1 MNFLA
6 TSIEEDVVDTS
17 AIVKAL
23 LVRTGGFVPLDESTY
38 KVKKIVAALNE
49 SQVPPP
55 DVLDVVVCPS
65 ADYMDLVRGS
75 LRGDFQIAA
84 EIHAP
89 SPAECLGIRNDD
101 VFTWQYLSKSL
112 SEESIPWVIL
122 GTSKRRVSLNE
133 SNTFVGEKVVY
144 VLDQCGMK
152 VIACVGETC
161 RQREAGE
168 TMDVIS
174 AQTKAIAAERVT
186 NWENVVLAY
195 DPAWATG
202 TGKVVTP
209 PQVQEVHSEIRKCL
223 EASVNAEVAS
233 MTRIIC
239 AVPLTSKNC
248 PELAAQSDVDGF
260 LVRGAPLKP
269 EFIGILMSA
278 TTQDEA

>member
-65 ADYMDLVRGS
+65 ADYMDLVR
-75 LRGDFQIAA
+75 
-84 EIHAP
+84 
-89 SPAECLGIRNDD
+89 
-101 VFTWQYLSKSL
+101 
-112 SEESIPWVIL
+112 
-122 GTSKRRVSLNE
+122 
-133 SNTFVGEKVVY
+133 
-144 VLDQCGMK
+144 
-152 VIACVGETC
+152 
-161 RQREAGE
+161 
-168 TMDVIS
+168 
-174 AQTKAIAAERVT
+174 ERVT